1 MVSAIT
7 PFSPTPSVMLRSEK
21 EEDLWTAT
29 WLEEVRVGIL
39 LLRADWV
46 RVAATCSTGD
56 NCQQTPSV
64 QSFRNL
70 SIERPYLPVDE
81 VMKESNNILRRDN

>member
-1 MVSAIT
+1 
-7 PFSPTPSVMLRSEK
+7 MLRSEK

-56 NCQQTPSV
+56 NGQQTPSV
-64 QSFRNL
+64 QAQGFRNL
-70 SIERPYLPVDE
+70 CIECPYLPVDE
-81 VMKESNNILRRDN
+81 VMKDSNNILCTGD

>member
-1 MVSAIT
+1 
-7 PFSPTPSVMLRSEK
+7 MLRSEK

-39 LLRADWV
+39 LLRTDWV
-46 RVAATCSTGD
+46 RVAATCSTRD

-64 QSFRNL
+64 HGFRNL
-70 SIERPYLPVDE
+70 YVERPYLPVDE
-81 VMKESNNILRRDN
+81 VMKESNNIL